1 VRTWLGGWRPTD
13 TASPGKAAVTSRPEP
28 SDALKAER
36 RKTNQLE
43 RELRTIKR
51 QLAQFS
57 KINPDE

>member
-1 VRTWLGGWRPTD
+1 M
-13 TASPGKAAVTSRPEP
+13 TSRPEP